1 MCSILVMAMPM
12 SALAS
17 DEKTEMS
24 ETGVCFVINADKD
37 LDFSKDDRIKVT
49 VMNNSI
55 QKEEV
60 VEFSA
65 KEALDY
71 APVDLPEGHYSV
83 RGVEYLG
90 DNATLQNEEIAI
102 TSNFAADID
111 YDLVYMA
118 VGDVSRE
125 SLIQEYYDVF
135 LVESDGKM
143 KIAGKENS
151 EEYLNEAQRR
161 IQADLEDGINPKKDY
176 RNQDVT
182 GTKDVEE
189 RSEEKTEE
197 QTSKKSS
204 RLWGLLPIT
213 IVGVIGGV
221 ILYVLRKKK
230 IL

>member
-71 APVDLPEGHYSV
+71 TPVNLPEGHYSV

-102 TSNFAADID
+102 TSNFAADVD